1 MNGGLIATFLA
12 TLFSWFASAFQKKV
26 ATTYPDNHLALTFQ
40 YFAVASMII
49 LLGVVWTFWQW
60 GTLIPS
66 LSWGELCAVVCVG
79 VVGYIGAL
87 LLYKAYDHMPT
98 GIALVIANTTTFMMY
113 FINLWLFPW
122 VESLS
127 LPKILIA
134 VIFFGIIVLFLLDQ
148 DKNKP
153 TNKSLP
159 ETNKKSMRMYMVYPL
174 GTAVCWSIYFVANSY
189 FIKSDIMSPIQT
201 GMATEI
207 VVFLVAVVWL
217 FMYRNLHTKN
227 RKESLRTSFPH
238 GKIAWFLVLIGLF
251 MALNTYLTYYGY
263 QTNPANVINVVK
275 LFTVPV
281 GALGARMLFK
291 DTLSKKQTILLVIA
305 VVLMVGFVVV

>member
-1 MNGGLIATFLA
+1 
-12 TLFSWFASAFQKKV
+12 
-26 ATTYPDNHLALTFQ
+26 
-40 YFAVASMII
+40 
-49 LLGVVWTFWQW
+49 
-60 GTLIPS
+60 
-66 LSWGELCAVVCVG
+66 
-79 VVGYIGAL
+79 
-87 LLYKAYDHMPT
+87 
-98 GIALVIANTTTFMMY
+98 
-113 FINLWLFPW
+113 
-122 VESLS
+122 
-127 LPKILIA
+127 
-134 VIFFGIIVLFLLDQ
+134 
-148 DKNKP
+148 
-153 TNKSLP
+153 
-159 ETNKKSMRMYMVYPL
+159 MYMVYPL

-189 FIKSDIMSPIQT
+189 FIKSDVMSPIQT

-217 FMYRNLHTKN
+217 FIYRNLHTKN

-291 DTLSKKQTILLVIA
+291 DTLSKKQTILLVMA